1 MTAVDEETT
10 GGVLVAVC
18 RERADGE
25 RRVALTPDE
34 VTRLG
39 EKGARVRLERGAGTP
54 AGFADES
61 YALAGAELVA
71 DAAAALAG
79 ADAVLRVAPPDEGE
93 IAALPEGVLV
103 ISYLR
108 PLDRPEIAQ
117 QLAARGVSAL
127 AVELVPRIT
136 RAQTMDAL
144 SSQASVAGYR
154 AVLVAATHLPR
165 YFPLLM
171 TAAGTVPPAKV
182 LVLGAGVAGLQA
194 IATARRLGAVVS
206 AFDVR
211 PVVREQVESLGATF
225 LEVELPEA
233 GEASGGYAQEL
244 SEETQRLQRELL
256 AEHIAG
262 SDVVITTAL
271 VPGQAGAAADRGRHG
286 RVDAAGLRD
295 RRPRRRGR
303 RQLRADRAGRDRRA
317 RERHDRRRPQPGR
330 RDALRREPPLRAQR
344 HRVARRVPAGGPHRD
359 RRGRRRDRR
368 LPRLPPRRRRP
379 SRRPGAPAVN
389 SQLIHELTVLALA
402 VFVGFE
408 VISKVPTM
416 LHTPLMSGTNAIH
429 GIVIVG
435 AILVAGA
442 GGSGLATILGLIAV
456 AFGAINVVGGFVVTD
471 RMLQM
476 FRRKDET

>member
-1 MTAVDEETT
+1 VTVANEESPA

-34 VTRLG
+34 TGRLS
-39 EKGARVRLERGAGTP
+39 EKGARVRMERGAGTP

-61 YALAGAELVA
+61 YALAGAELVT

-79 ADAVLRVAPPDEGE
+79 ADVVLRVAPPSADE
-93 IAALPEGVLV
+93 IAHLPPSALV

-108 PLDRPEIAQ
+108 PLDQPEIAQ
-117 QLAARGVSAL
+117 ALAARGVSAL
-127 AVELVPRIT
+127 AIELVPRIT

-144 SSQASVAGYR
+144 SSQANIAGYR
-154 AVLVAATHLPR
+154 AVLVASTHLPR

-211 PVVREQVESLGATF
+211 PAVREQVESLGATF

-233 GEASGGYAQEL
+233 GETSGGYAQEL

-262 SDVVITTAL
+262 SDVVVTTAL
-271 VPGQAGAAADRGRHG
+271 VPGRPAPKLIAAEMVASMRPGSVIVDLAAEAGGNCELTEPGATVVRESVTIVGDRNPAAAMPYDASRLYARNVTELLGVCLNEGRIEIATDDD
-286 RVDAAGLRD
+286 VIAGCLVC
-295 RRPRRRGR
+295 
-303 RQLRADRAGRDRRA
+303 
-317 RERHDRRRPQPGR
+317 HD
-330 RDALRREPPLRAQR
+330 
-344 HRVARRVPAGGPHRD
+344 
-359 RRGRRRDRR
+359 
-368 LPRLPPRRRRP
+368 
-379 SRRPGAPAVN
+379 GAVVHPAV
-389 SQLIHELTVLALA
+389 LE
-402 VFVGFE
+402 
-408 VISKVPTM
+408 
-416 LHTPLMSGTNAIH
+416 
-429 GIVIVG
+429 
-435 AILVAGA
+435 
-442 GGSGLATILGLIAV
+442 
-456 AFGAINVVGGFVVTD
+456 
-471 RMLQM
+471 RLQ
-476 FRRKDET
+476 